1 MALSGDMRVGT
12 QEEQDI
18 ATGYLK
24 HLKARLHATEQQR
37 DALAAILQKCLQC
50 IDTDGGASEDD
61 THPFMEHHAN
71 VVAKARALLIYI
83 EKRA

>member
-1 MALSGDMRVGT
+1 MET

-18 ATGYLK
+18 ATAYLK

-61 THPFMEHHAN
+61 GTAQR
-71 VVAKARALLIYI
+71 VVRNGVAFHRIASPGPLARL
-83 EKRA
+83 RAWLGW